1 MQRAKYNMK
10 ALYESI
16 EDRRPKLLK
25 YREASA
31 LYQWVKNRNG
41 KITQR
46 IVDEGSWVRLIE
58 PIQLP
63 SRTYTKK
70 EVFFFTQEVARLSQE
85 LETTKETLVWY
96 KKKYDDPF
104 DSASE
109 GWNNGN

>member
-1 MQRAKYNMK
+1 MQKSKYNMR

-16 EDRRPKLLK
+16 EDRRPKLIK
-25 YREASA
+25 YLEAQA

-46 IVDEGSWVRLIE
+46 VCDEGVYVRLIE

-63 SRTYTKK
+63 SRTYSKK
-70 EVFFFTQEVARLSQE
+70 EIFFFIQENERLARE
-85 LETTKETLVWY
+85 LEEVKDNLAWY
-96 KKKYDDPF
+96 KRKYDDPF
-104 DSASE
+104 EDATE